1 MAGKQS
7 VRGLTGGKR
16 VQAEWMFQNVV
27 ALQGAF
33 WDALFD
39 LEQALHININDT
51 RDLSDW
57 NLDALRRGCEDD
69 VGRVSWFD
77 PSA

>member
-7 VRGLTGGKR
+7 VRGLTREQR
-16 VQAEWMFQNVV
+16 VHAEQLFRNAVS
-27 ALQGAF
+27 LQGAF
-33 WDALFD
+33 WDALYD
-39 LEQALHININDT
+39 LEQALRINISDA

-57 NLDALRRGCEDD
+57 NLNALRRGCEDD

-77 PSA
+77 SNA